1 MILYSPERPQHRKRA
16 VLQEAGVCRR
26 PQLVPLCMAV
36 LGREFSYE
44 LLYALTTIE
53 EATLQHE
60 LT

>member
-1 MILYSPERPQHRKRA
+1 
-16 VLQEAGVCRR
+16 
-26 PQLVPLCMAV
+26 MAV